1 VSFFDLANS
10 KLSAMSS
17 DPTPPPPGDNSL
29 SSWQNYEAKA
39 VEKDREQDRE
49 TIDKMLAFQKQFGE
63 SVIPVFGFEVLR
75 RFEAS
80 PSNSPSRPPMDGP
93 SSSLAGP
100 SLSVIPE
107 VVVDPSPLPEA
118 IVGSSPPPSIPIP
131 VVPPAVDSSSAEV
144 LPPPPEPVV
153 PSESVL
159 ASDSIQ
165 VSESVPPLPLV
176 PKRSTG
182 PRRMS
187 SKPDVTAADR
197 KRINLE
203 MEKTGP
209 SRAQLLQAAE
219 KVGSPSESWWK
230 EHSPCQK
237 CGPQGDCI
245 PHFSKNLP
253 LKSCEYCHG
262 KRIECSIKV
271 TWQMLEL
278 ARLNSDWPLWW
289 IQERIHEGW
298 LKKPRGG
305 KVDVDSKVGSSRAG
319 PSKRDR
325 KGKRKAE
332 PVESS
337 SESSSQDA
345 DGDTDSEAVMEVV
358 ERPPKRI
365 RGEVPSP
372 SYRPY
377 SQPPGPL
384 PLPGRPMATKPLPPK
399 PSKVRQVYVLVP
411 PLTTSQVPRI
421 VIPDQ
426 SPSKPKVPL
435 FAPSETP
442 EVVIVSPPPSK
453 PAPMF
458 VPDPKSPLNI
468 RIPPRPPRLPSP
480 PAGTSLRKTPP
491 ASPDL
496 ETRNQ
501 VFEGTQFSRGDV
513 LRGRLADARRQ
524 SLVFGRGLRHSM
536 ASSSAWSLQWDSIRR
551 EFQEHGFELSPVN
564 ARFLN
569 HAVDET
575 RRLALDMADL
585 LNEGDCEHM
594 RVVASGRSVPDQ
606 QELIDEMDQEGMDVR
621 WEQ

>member
-1 VSFFDLANS
+1 
-10 KLSAMSS
+10 MSS

-29 SSWQNYEAKA
+29 ASCQNYEAKA
-39 VEKDREQDRE
+39 VEKDREADRE

-63 SVIPVFGFEVLR
+63 SVIAVFELEVLR
-75 RFEAS
+75 CFKAS

-107 VVVDPSPLPEA
+107 VVVDPSLLPEA
-118 IVGSSPPPSIPIP
+118 IAGPFPPSSIPIP

-144 LPPPPEPVV
+144 LPPPPEPVA
-153 PSESVL
+153 SSKTAL
-159 ASDSIQ
+159 ASDTVQ
-165 VSESVPPLPLV
+165 VSESIPPLPSV

-219 KVGSPSESWWK
+219 KVGSLSESWWK

-245 PHFSKNLP
+245 PHFLKNLP
-253 LKSCEYCHG
+253 LKSCKYCNN

-278 ARLNSDWPLWW
+278 ARLHSDWPLWW
-289 IQERIHEGW
+289 IQERINDGW

-305 KVDVDSKVGSSRAG
+305 KVEAEPKAGSLRTV
-319 PSKRDR
+319 PSKADC

-332 PVESS
+332 PAESS

-345 DGDTDSEAVMEVV
+345 DGDTDSEAAVEVV
-358 ERPPKRI
+358 ERPLKRL
-365 RGEVPSP
+365 RGEVASP

-384 PLPGRPMATKPLPPK
+384 PLPGRPMAKPLPSK
-399 PSKVRQVYVLVP
+399 PSKVREVYVLVP
-411 PLTTSQVPRI
+411 PLTTSQVSRP
-421 VIPDQ
+421 VIPD
-426 SPSKPKVPL
+426 PLPPKPKVPL

-453 PAPMF
+453 PAPSF
-458 VPDPKSPLNI
+458 IPDPKSPLNI

-480 PAGTSLRKTPP
+480 PAGTSLRRSPP
-491 ASPDL
+491 PSPDL

-501 VFEGTQFSRGDV
+501 VFEGTRFSSGDV

-524 SLVFGRGLRHSM
+524 SLVLGRGLHHLM
-536 ASSSAWSLQWDSIRR
+536 ASSSAWSLQWESIRR
-551 EFQEHGFELSPVN
+551 ECQERGFELSPAN
-564 ARFLN
+564 ARYMN
-569 HAVDET
+569 HAVDDSC
-575 RRLALDMADL
+575 RLSLDMADI
-585 LNEGDCEHM
+585 LNEADCELM
-594 RVVASGRSVPDQ
+594 RVVKSGRNVPEQ
-606 QELIDEMDQEGMDVR
+606 QELIDEMDREGMDVG

>member
-1 VSFFDLANS
+1 
-10 KLSAMSS
+10 MSS

-29 SSWQNYEAKA
+29 DSWQKYEAKA
-39 VEKDREQDRE
+39 AEKDKEADKE
-49 TIDKMLAFQKQFGE
+49 AIDKMLEFQRQF
-63 SVIPVFGFEVLR
+63 
-75 RFEAS
+75 AS
-80 PSNSPSRPPMDGP
+80 PSNSPSRPLLGGQ
-93 SSSLAGP
+93 SSSVAHPPLPA
-100 SLSVIPE
+100 SPE
-107 VVVDPSPLPEA
+107 VVLVP
-118 IVGSSPPPSIPIP
+118 SPPPSIPIP
-131 VVPPAVDSSSAEV
+131 PVAPSVAGSGAADI
-144 LPPPPEPVV
+144 PPPPEPVAS
-153 PSESVL
+153 SEPALAIDSV
-159 ASDSIQ
+159 Q
-165 VSESVPPLPLV
+165 VSESIPPLPSA

-219 KVGSPSESWWK
+219 KVGNPSESWWK

-245 PHFSKNLP
+245 PHFSKKLP
-253 LKSCEYCHG
+253 LKSCEYCHS

-278 ARLNSDWPLWW
+278 ARLHSDWPLWW
-289 IQERIHEGW
+289 LQERIHDGW

-305 KVDVDSKVGSSRAG
+305 KVEAEPKAGSSRTI
-319 PSKRDR
+319 PSKADR
-325 KGKRKAE
+325 KGKRKAD

-345 DGDTDSEAVMEVV
+345 DGDTDSEAAVEVV
-358 ERPPKRI
+358 ERPLKRR
-365 RGEVPSP
+365 RGEVASP
-372 SYRPY
+372 SYHPY

-384 PLPGRPMATKPLPPK
+384 PLPGRPMAKPLPSK
-399 PSKVRQVYVLVP
+399 PSKVREVYVLVP
-411 PLTTSQVPRI
+411 PLTTSQVSRP
-421 VIPDQ
+421 VIPDS
-426 SPSKPKVPL
+426 SPPKQKVPL

-453 PAPMF
+453 PVPKF

-501 VFEGTQFSRGDV
+501 VFEGTEFSRGDV
-513 LRGRLADARRQ
+513 LRGRLADSRRQ
-524 SLVFGRGLRHSM
+524 SLLFGRGLHHSM
-536 ASSSAWSLQWDSIRR
+536 ASSSAWALQWESIRR
-551 EFQEHGFELSPVN
+551 EAEERGFEFSPIN
-564 ARFLN
+564 TRYLH
-569 HAVDET
+569 HAADDS

-585 LNEGDCEHM
+585 LYEGDCEYM
-594 RVVASGRSVPDQ
+594 RVVTSGRSVPEQ
-606 QELIDEMDQEGMDVR
+606 QELIDDMDKEGMDVR
-621 WEQ
+621 WER